1 VWFSSIYLKTLRG
14 FRVPILGWGLG
25 LGALMALVLAALPSV
40 LGTPEARAA
49 VVALG
54 PSFAWFSEPIK
65 IDTAGGYATWKY
77 GLTLLVV
84 AIWPILA
91 ESAMLRGEED
101 KGAMDVLLSLP
112 RDRARVALEKVAA
125 VWTALLAM
133 GLLIGFLTF
142 AGGAKVST
150 DISLVAAILFGL
162 NIALI
167 AAVFGA
173 IALLVSQF
181 TQERRT
187 AAGVTAGLLLVF
199 IVLDMVHRVVPNTLW
214 LSQLSPVYYFN
225 LSKPLIAGYSA
236 NLGAMVV
243 LLALSV
249 ILSGAAVWLFPR
261 RDIGGIVA
269 GPRFL
274 QFSRGSSRPRRAIVQ
289 GAWSLRSVYAR
300 SLAMAAAPTAWWTLA
315 IAGFAGW
322 MVIVDEQTAS
332 KLRTIMEGSPVMRD
346 FLNLGGGAAATT
358 NATILSALFIFMPVL
373 LMAFAV
379 TQANRWSADEDDGR
393 LEVLLSTPQP
403 RLQVLLGR
411 FAALTTATVVVSV
424 VTLGVTVVVA
434 SATGLALDA
443 GNVAAATLS
452 MVPLGLLVAA
462 IGYLLSGWLRA
473 AVETGLL
480 SFLLVIWFFIS
491 FIGPGLQWPDAALR
505 LSAFYYYGTPLL
517 HGLPV
522 FDTLVVIAAG
532 AVALALA
539 SLRFMRKD
547 IAT

>member
-25 LGALMALVLAALPSV
+25 LGALMAVVLAAIPSV

-54 PSFAWFSEPIK
+54 PSFAWFAEPIK

-101 KGAMDVLLSLP
+101 KGSMDVLLSLP
-112 RDRARVALEKVAA
+112 RNRTRVAMEKVAA
-125 VWTALLAM
+125 IWTALLAM
-133 GLLIGFLTF
+133 GVLIGFLTF
-142 AGGAKVST
+142 AGGAKVSS
-150 DISLVAAILFGL
+150 DVSLGAALLFGL
-162 NIALI
+162 NLALI
-167 AAVFGA
+167 AGVLGA

-187 AAGVTAGLLLVF
+187 AAGLTAGLLLVF
-199 IVLDMVHRVVPNTLW
+199 VVLDMVHRVVPNTLW

-236 NLGAMVV
+236 NVGAMLV
-243 LLALSV
+243 LLVSSV
-249 ILSGAAVWLFPR
+249 ILSSVAVRLFSR
-261 RDIGGIVA
+261 RDIGGVVMQI
-269 GPRFL
+269 R
-274 QFSRGSSRPRRAIVQ
+274 SRSARPRRAVAL

-322 MVIVDEQTAS
+322 MVIVDEQTAA
-332 KLRTIMEGSPVMRD
+332 KLRTILEGSAVMRD

-393 LEVLLSTPQP
+393 LEVLLSTPQS

-411 FAALTTATVVVSV
+411 FAALSTATVVIAV
-424 VTLGVTVVVA
+424 VTLVVTVVVA
-434 SATGLALDA
+434 SATGLALDG

-452 MVPLGLLVAA
+452 MIPLGLLVAA
-462 IGYLLSGWLRA
+462 IGYLLAGWLRA

-491 FIGPGLQWPDAALR
+491 FIGPGLHWPDAALR

-517 HGLPV
+517 HGLPT

-539 SLRFMRKD
+539 SFRFVRKD

>member
-25 LGALMALVLAALPSV
+25 LGALMAVVLAAIPSV

-54 PSFAWFSEPIK
+54 PSFAWFAEPIK

-101 KGAMDVLLSLP
+101 KGSMDVLLSLP
-112 RDRARVALEKVAA
+112 RNRTRVAMEKVAA
-125 VWTALLAM
+125 IWTALLAM

-142 AGGAKVST
+142 AGGAKVSS
-150 DISLVAAILFGL
+150 DIGLGAAALFGL
-162 NIALI
+162 NLALI
-167 AAVFGA
+167 AGVFGA

-199 IVLDMVHRVVPNTLW
+199 VVVDMVHRVVPNTLW

-236 NLGAMVV
+236 NVGAM
-243 LLALSV
+243 LALLVSSV
-249 ILSGAAVWLFPR
+249 ILSSVAVRLFSR
-261 RDIGGIVA
+261 RDIGGVVMQI
-269 GPRFL
+269 R
-274 QFSRGSSRPRRAIVQ
+274 SRSVRPRRAIAL

-322 MVIVDEQTAS
+322 MVIVDEQTAA
-332 KLRTIMEGSPVMRD
+332 KLRTILEGSAVMRD

-393 LEVLLSTPQP
+393 LEVLLSTPQS
-403 RLQVLLGR
+403 RLQVL
-411 FAALTTATVVVSV
+411 VSR
-424 VTLGVTVVVA
+424 
-434 SATGLALDA
+434 S
-443 GNVAAATLS
+443 
-452 MVPLGLLVAA
+452 
-462 IGYLLSGWLRA
+462 
-473 AVETGLL
+473 
-480 SFLLVIWFFIS
+480 
-491 FIGPGLQWPDAALR
+491 
-505 LSAFYYYGTPLL
+505 
-517 HGLPV
+517 
-522 FDTLVVIAAG
+522 
-532 AVALALA
+532 
-539 SLRFMRKD
+539 
-547 IAT
+547 